1 MRKGARRTML
11 YELGCPVEI
20 LAVEAD
26 REGGLSVRAF
36 NHGDR
41 RVSALE
47 GIVKGRAQQGAGCM
61 AMPLRVEGLHAL
73 PGKAF
78 SFGVKFG
85 MSPEEPGV
93 ALKLTRV
100 RFEGDPADWKSGA
113 GRVVQVDAFVPMDEQ
128 AQARAAQ
135 SAGRRVLCLP
145 RSYGDA
151 WRCTCG
157 RIVDAAQDS
166 CPSCLAGREEA
177 LAFDAEACR
186 PAVSVPT
193 RARTTKA
200 SERASGFDLLRRTA
214 AVVFA
219 RLR

>member
-1 MRKGARRTML
+1 ML

-26 REGGLSVRAF
+26 REGGLTVRAF

-47 GIVKGRAQQGAGCM
+47 GIVKGRARQGAGCV

-73 PGKAF
+73 PGKPF
-78 SFGVKFG
+78 SFGLKSN
-85 MSPEEPGV
+85 MSLEEPGV
-93 ALKLTRV
+93 SLKLTRV

-128 AQARAAQ
+128 VQARAAQ
-135 SAGRRVLCLP
+135 SAGRRVLCLA
-145 RSYGDA
+145 RRYGDA

-166 CPSCLAGREEA
+166 CPACLVGREEA
-177 LAFDAEACR
+177 LAFRADACR
-186 PAVSVPT
+186 PTAPVQ
-193 RARTTKA
+193 ARGGA
-200 SERASGFDLLRRTA
+200 SKGAERASGFDLLRHTA